1 MAVYD
6 LIDCGPRNRFVVMGR
21 DGVPLIVHNCNGSIY
36 RDDLTVQ
43 PIHDEKIRALEEL
56 IEQANGESILTFYG
70 FKFDRDALKARW
82 PDAVVAN
89 QYRGDLVGDWNKGRI
104 KHLLAH
110 PASIGH
116 GTNLQYGGHI
126 AAWYGLTFSL
136 ELWLQANARLP
147 RPGQTK
153 QVLIYPII
161 AEDTYDERAMALLQD
176 KNATQERIINHF
188 VRDRIE

>member
-1 MAVYD
+1 
-6 LIDCGPRNRFVVMGR
+6 MGS
-21 DGVPLIVHNCNGSIY
+21 DGHALIVHNCNGSIY
-36 RDDLTVQ
+36 REDRSVV

-56 IEQANGESILTFYG
+56 VEQANGESILTFYG
-70 FKFDRDALKARW
+70 FQFDRDALKKRW
-82 PDAVVAN
+82 PDAVIAN

-153 QVLIYPII
+153 QVLIYPIV
-161 AEDTYDERAMALLQD
+161 AEGTYDERALRILND
-176 KNATQERIINHF
+176 KNATQDRIIGHF
-188 VRDRIE
+188 LTDELSK

>member
-6 LIDCGPRNRFVVMGR
+6 LLDCGSQSRFVVCGV
-21 DGVPLIVHNCNGSIY
+21 DGLPLIVHNCNGSVY
-36 RDDLTVQ
+36 REDRSVV
-43 PIHDEKIRALEEL
+43 PIHDEKLRALEEL
-56 IEQANGESILTFYG
+56 VETANGESILTFYG
-70 FKFDRDALKARW
+70 FKFDKEKLRARW

-89 QYRGDLVGDWNKGRI
+89 EYRGDLVSDWNRGRI

-153 QVLIYPII
+153 QVLIYPIV
-161 AEDTYDERAMALLQD
+161 AEGTYDERALSLLSQ
-176 KNATQERIINHF
+176 KNATQDRIIEHF
-188 VRDRIE
+188 LPAI